1 MSVVTVVAKL
11 VVKEEALA
19 KVKAE
24 LLQLIDPTRQETGC
38 LEYRLHQDNNDP
50 RVFIFFENWENMGC
64 LERHIAAPHYKHYIA
79 AVDGLIEEK
88 TVHKMTC
95 IA

>member
-1 MSVVTVVAKL
+1 MSIVSVVAKL

-19 KVKAE
+19 TVKAE
-24 LLQLIDPTRQETGC
+24 LLQLIVPTRQENGC
-38 LEYRLHQDNNDP
+38 LKYRLHQDNNDQ
-50 RVFIFFENWENMGC
+50 RVFIFFENWENMDC
-64 LERHIAAPHYKHYIA
+64 LERHIVSPHYKNYIA
-79 AVDGLIEEK
+79 AVDGLIEEN

>member
-1 MSVVTVVAKL
+1 MSIVTVVAKL
-11 VVKEEALA
+11 VVKAEAVA
-19 KVKAE
+19 TVTGE
-24 LLQLIDPTRQETGC
+24 LLQLISPTRQETGC

-50 RVFIFFENWENMGC
+50 RVFIFHENWETMEC
-64 LERHIAAPHYKHYIA
+64 LERHLATPHYKNYIA